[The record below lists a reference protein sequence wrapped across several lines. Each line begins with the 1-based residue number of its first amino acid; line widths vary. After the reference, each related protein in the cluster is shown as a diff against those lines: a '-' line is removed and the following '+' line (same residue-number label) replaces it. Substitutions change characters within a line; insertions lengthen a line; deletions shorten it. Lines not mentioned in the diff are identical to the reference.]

1 MSSLNPIE
9 NGLTSDEDQE
19 APETLSNPSPPPSE
33 TIERVEDILE
43 RVENYNSVI
52 PDSVTQNILESSGL
66 NNTSPE
72 VTRLISLAAQKFI
85 SDISYEALQHCKM
98 RGGGRDHK
106 SKNSGRDRKYAM
118 TNEDIIVALSDQ
130 GVAIKKPPYYAN

>member
-66 NNTSPE
+66 SNTSPE
-72 VTRLISLAAQKFI
+72 VNIVKFSL
-85 SDISYEALQHCKM
+85 SL
-98 RGGGRDHK
+98 
-106 SKNSGRDRKYAM
+106 
-118 TNEDIIVALSDQ
+118 
-130 GVAIKKPPYYAN
+130 